1 MDQKGTE
8 IYEAGY
14 KAGFR
19 AALASIS
26 THLQIMR
33 SQKNHAAKSAESTSS
48 GDSVSRNDEIGS
60 VQTDS
65 DSDFEDTVVEPKLQ
79 VEIKYPRRHRRASV
93 TTAKSSK
100 STIAAV
106 LIGQPSPVVQ
116 PSPPQIKHAQ
126 WIQVME
132 KTGRGVGVTK
142 GMYLDGEVSI
152 NGHYAATKLRVPP
165 CGRCARHQKHNCL
178 ILDLE
183 KEKNMVSRICNNCIR
198 GGQGCID

>member
-1 MDQKGTE
+1 
-8 IYEAGY
+8 
-14 KAGFR
+14 
-19 AALASIS
+19 
-26 THLQIMR
+26 MR
-33 SQKNHAAKSAESTSS
+33 SQKNHAAKSAESTSE

-65 DSDFEDTVVEPKLQ
+65 DSDFEGTVVKPKLR
-79 VEIKYPRRHRRASV
+79 VEIKYPRRASV
-93 TTAKSSK
+93 TAAKRPK
-100 STIAAV
+100 PTIAAV
-106 LIGQPSPVVQ
+106 IIAQPSPVVQ

-126 WIQVME
+126 WIQAME

-152 NGHYAATKLRVPP
+152 NGYYAATKLRVPS